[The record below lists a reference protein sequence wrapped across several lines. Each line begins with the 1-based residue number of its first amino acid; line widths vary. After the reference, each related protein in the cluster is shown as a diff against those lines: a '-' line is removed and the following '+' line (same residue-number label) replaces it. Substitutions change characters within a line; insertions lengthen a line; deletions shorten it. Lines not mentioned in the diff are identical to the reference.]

1 MSIPQWFA
9 GQALLADD
17 MNARLPRL
25 LLQQNDQ
32 TVTNSS
38 TMINSEIT
46 FVPEPNALYRYWLWL
61 SYSANQ
67 ACGFAWAWLAPGAP
81 LASFS
86 HSIADPATIG
96 TANTPQSVQ
105 MRRPANTTGRL
116 AGGSD
121 ADATIPPAN
130 FHSAYD
136 QGTFATDGTLSAV
149 TLQFACASPAGGVP
163 AAQAILRGGNQTRM
177 IYERI
182 G

>member
-38 TMINSEIT
+38 TMVASEIT
-46 FVPEPNALYRYWLWL
+46 FTPEPNAVYRYWMWI

-67 ACGFAWAWLAPGAP
+67 ACGFAWSWSAAGTA

-86 HSIADPATIG
+86 NSIADPATAG
-96 TANTPQSVQ
+96 TANTPQSVN
-105 MRRPANTTGRL
+105 MRRPGNTTGRL
-116 AGGSD
+116 AGGTD
-121 ADATIPPAN
+121 ADATIPPVN

-136 QGTFATDGTLSAV
+136 QGTFATDGTLSPV
-149 TLQFACASPAGGVP
+149 TFMFACASPAGGVP
-163 AAQAILRGGNQTRM
+163 LAQAILRGGNQTRL

>member
-9 GQALLADD
+9 GQVLLADD
-17 MNARLPRL
+17 MNARNPKLVI
-25 LLQQNDQ
+25 QQNDQ

-38 TMINSEIT
+38 TMVASEIT
-46 FVPEPNALYRYWLWL
+46 FIPEPNAVYRYWMWI

-67 ACGFAWAWLAPGAP
+67 ACGFAWSWSAAGTA

-86 HSIADPATIG
+86 NSIADPATGG
-96 TANTPQSVQ
+96 TPNTPQSVN
-105 MRRPANTTGRL
+105 MRRPGNTTGRL
-116 AGGSD
+116 AGGTD
-121 ADATIPPAN
+121 ADGTIPPVN

-136 QGTFATDGTLSAV
+136 TGTFATDGTLSSV
-149 TLQFACASPAGGVP
+149 TFMFACASPSGTVTG
-163 AAQAILRGGNQTRM
+163 AQAILRGGNQTRM

>member
-9 GQALLADD
+9 GQVLLADD

-25 LLQQNDQ
+25 VTQQNDQ
-32 TVTNSS
+32 TVTNSA
-38 TMINSEIT
+38 TMVASEIT
-46 FVPEPNALYRYWLWL
+46 FTPEPNAVYRYWMLI

-67 ACGFAWAWLAPGAP
+67 ACGLAWSWNAPGAL
-81 LASFS
+81 LASFTN
-86 HSIADPATIG
+86 SIADPATAG
-96 TANTPQSVQ
+96 TANTPQSVN
-105 MRRPANTTGRL
+105 MRRPGNTTGRL

-121 ADATIPPAN
+121 ADATIPPVS

-136 QGTFATDGTLSAV
+136 QGSFATDGTLQPV
-149 TLQFACASPAGGVP
+149 TLMFACASPSGTVTG
-163 AAQAILRGGNQTRM
+163 AQAILRGGNQTRL